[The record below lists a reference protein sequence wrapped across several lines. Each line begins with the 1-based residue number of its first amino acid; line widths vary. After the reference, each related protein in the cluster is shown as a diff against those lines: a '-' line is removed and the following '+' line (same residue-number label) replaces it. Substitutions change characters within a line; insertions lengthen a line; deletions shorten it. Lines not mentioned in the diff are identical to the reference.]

1 MHSKAKVLHELL
13 TEPYLKER
21 NPGNYA
27 RIVNGQ
33 TSRAVESS
41 ACGYATALEVL
52 TTDFSRQGKPFT
64 VSKELSCYFDFEKI
78 TDEWLLG
85 FSHVV
90 LTRNP
95 LDALK
100 SFYRVSVEG
109 QDESSY
115 FDASEAGF
123 KESFAILQRLNDIGA
138 RCLAIDADHDL
149 LRDPE
154 RSLHEVC
161 SLVGMEFEK
170 SMLHWTPKERSSWKK
185 FRGWH
190 ADASNSTGFYR
201 VEKAEIPYPD
211 EVYAAAQLCQ
221 PYYEAVLW
229 SSVCAMDAWPTLR
242 RLTVDKHKFSIVI
255 CANGEHAGRDMHA
268 KLLAARLPGAS
279 VYIFQPKWVE
289 EAETEAET
297 RCLSIFEEPLVLCG
311 SPRKVM
317 EMNQALQT
325 RLKYGSSKVA
335 RAVLIATVR
344 APTPVDVGSLSF
356 PTTLITSRRVIESD
370 EFIAEL
376 SRKINIELDS
386 LRASSESDTDAYE
399 TLSKR
404 SRTQQ
409 VSGFHNATKSL

>member
-1 MHSKAKVLHELL
+1 MHSKAKVMHELL
-13 TEPYLKER
+13 TEPFLKER
-21 NPGNYA
+21 NPQNYA
-27 RIVNGQ
+27 KIVNGQ
-33 TSRAVESS
+33 TSQAVESS
-41 ACGYATALEVL
+41 ACGYAAALEVL
-52 TTDFSRQGKPFT
+52 TTDFSSKGKPFT

-85 FSHVV
+85 FNHVV

-115 FDASEAGF
+115 FDANEAGF
-123 KESFAILQRLNDIGA
+123 IESCTILHRLNGIGA
-138 RCLAIDADHDL
+138 RCIAIDADHDL

-154 RSLHEVC
+154 GSLREVC
-161 SLVGMEFEK
+161 SLAGMDFET
-170 SMLHWTPKERSSWKK
+170 SMLQWTPKERGSWKK

-190 ADASNSTGFYR
+190 ADASNSSGFCR
-201 VEKAEIPYPD
+201 VEKVDIPYP
-211 EVYAAAQLCQ
+211 EAVYAAARLCQ

-229 SSVCAMDAWPTLR
+229 SSVCAMHAWPTLR
-242 RLTVDKHKFSIVI
+242 LLPVDEHKFSIVI
-255 CANGEHAGRDMHA
+255 CATGEHAGRDMHV

-297 RCLSIFEEPLVLCG
+297 RCLRIFEEPLILCG
-311 SPRKVM
+311 SPLKVM

-335 RAVLIATVR
+335 RAILIATCR
-344 APTPVDVGSLSF
+344 ASTSVDAGSLPF
-356 PTTLITSRRVIESD
+356 PTTLVNSRRVIED
-370 EFIAEL
+370 DKFIGEL
-376 SRKINIELDS
+376 SEKITIELDN
-386 LRASSESDTDAYE
+386 LRASSESDTDVYE
-399 TLSKR
+399 SLFNACDR
-404 SRTQQ
+404 SILQR
-409 VSGFHNATKSL
+409 SIR